1 MAWSE
6 WTLLSVHVVDW
17 GEGEGGTRK
26 LVTSY
31 LPWLS
36 VCWTVTGSDVKQAAP
51 GVCDVSLKWGGE
63 RGGAYQLCEHHSE
76 SLRWRWRARARER
89 EIGGGGGEV
98 ERNSIVSLSPETKP
112 YT

>member
-36 VCWTVTGSDVKQAAP
+36 VCWTVTGSDVKQTAP

-63 RGGAYQLCEHHSE
+63 RGGAYQLCEHHS
-76 SLRWRWRARARER
+76 
-89 EIGGGGGEV
+89 GEV